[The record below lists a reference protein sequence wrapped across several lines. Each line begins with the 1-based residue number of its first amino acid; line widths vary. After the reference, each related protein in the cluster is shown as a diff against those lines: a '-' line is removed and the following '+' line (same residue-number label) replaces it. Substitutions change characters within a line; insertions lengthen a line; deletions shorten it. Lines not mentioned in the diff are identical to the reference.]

1 MSLNI
6 DGGTGTRAGSQP
18 PIQTRPYDFG
28 TDAIERQR
36 VSLGQAMMDAD
47 FEYGLQATK
56 WQSYVDIRKWPS
68 FFEIPGT
75 DYTVSNVASDGAPV
89 ASNITIY
96 YNSSVGAAAA
106 GPPPVG
112 TYISMFG
119 LANQARTADRA
130 EGYYIVTSNS
140 TAALTANY
148 TAKGYIASGSNL
160 STSSTYS
167 RRANV
172 YNSGQVSIPFTS
184 ISTDGN
190 SNVIVTTSNAHG
202 LLPGVPLF
210 ANTFALAPNETYS
223 NFNGHFFVSNVTSAN
238 TFNIVAATYTFGNV
252 GNVTTNLFNNTTL
265 LVAQFASTQHR
276 PYDGGVLLSTLSPA
290 HGSTVVRQSKKAF
303 RYQSGKG
310 ILFSSGTLF
319 SPNLDIASVNLFG
332 TTTTSTGVPTFD
344 SPIVIPV
351 TSTAN
356 LAVGQTLAGPVGASA
371 SVLLPLSNTMGTPV
385 ITGISTTA
393 GTITVRFPGSYPQ
406 TLIPTTGTGIS
417 ANATTT
423 TTGTVLLTGAVNIP
437 CPGPQSNGFV
447 PGQTIT
453 GLPQSLGVVT
463 VANVAQG
470 AGTGSNIQVTFTGSW
485 PAADIPIGTQL
496 VSNAATTALT
506 TTFTANTTVFTGTP
520 AGQLKLVVGATSLLS
535 NGFTSGQIIAGLH
548 SAFGSPLINTS
559 TTLTST
565 QVNLDTTATGSSAIP
580 IVIQSGVLISNTAA
594 TTANSLIQVIS
605 PTLTLPISNL
615 TPSANGFISGQ
626 ILTLGPPSGFINN
639 LGTVTCNYVGYGYLS
654 ANFTGTSNLITS
666 NIPGGTT
673 INLAF
678 NPVLTFPGATYGP
691 GSQVWIKGTT
701 INVNFT
707 SGQVVGGPFAPGMN
721 LVFSNLSGILTPVN
735 ANILA
740 INTLAQNLICYASG
754 SGNISFI
761 NQAITGTLPQGNVL
775 AGTFSPPTITI
786 NASTISNVIT
796 FPVGS
801 LTAGLGP
808 GQTLLGFP
816 VQLGNCIVYSNTAT
830 SISIT
835 HSNAYPLGTTI
846 ASSTALSIVP
856 PVTNTWSA
864 TTSSGPGSATI
875 AVQSTSGFVAG
886 MVISF
891 TATGTFTNPTITSVG
906 QNSLTFSYGGAG
918 GTIDALSTIKGT
930 GPTATTSAS
939 VFVPGFSNVYLN
951 VVSNLGFTSN
961 MFVQGMNLGTA
972 FVTNVFQQG
981 VQAGF
986 SPATLLPYSIA
997 QGAPVTGVAQTLIAT
1012 PYTTANT
1019 TNVAITSNSLFL
1031 TASSTNQMLIGGLDS
1046 SLGLVTLAS
1055 NATPTNPSYL
1065 PLTLN
1070 YASAQTLPFTI
1081 TAGTPIY
1088 GSANT
1093 FSNGS
1098 AIATPSNN
1106 FTLQV
1111 ASTTGF
1117 AAGQSLNTF
1126 ATDGSTLQPLGA
1138 MNPVIVQ
1145 SVGTSTITCSFTGTY
1160 STISLGNTITSRT
1173 NTTLSSNIQ
1182 SGTGSFYLPVASTTG
1197 FAAGQTLTSY
1207 LGMGLGAV
1215 TINTVPTNNLF
1226 MNFTGIYPTGNGVPI
1241 GSTVTTLPA
1250 GSILQVQTDLVHGI
1264 PTSGAGVTI
1273 RNFTTTAING
1283 QYTISSVSDSRTV
1296 NVATTQALTSGL
1308 INLGDQPRLVITNW
1322 HGSTVRA
1329 GCFDD
1334 ANGLF
1339 WEYDGQTLAVV
1350 RRQSTFSC
1358 AGYVTVRPQSQ
1369 ILVGTTL
1376 TTNSSVSATAVNG
1389 FTTGIG
1395 ETSNT
1400 FNMYTG
1406 ATLHNIQP
1414 YQYCQLPGLGYAWV
1428 IGQPDFY
1435 QVTLGFLPTTSK
1447 VTITQAQLLAAQ
1459 FFTPTTRFQDQFRVN
1474 DRFTIKGMVHQ
1485 VTSIQG
1491 QGIMT
1496 FNPPYRGAVPVTS
1509 GAPVKAC
1516 KIKELRVPQSMF
1528 NRDTIDGKGPSGYNV
1543 DLSRQQMIGLQYTW
1557 YGAGFVDFMIRGPDG
1572 NWVYVH
1578 RIRNNNVNDEAY
1590 MRSGNLPV
1598 RYELCVESR
1607 GSVTRL
1613 SQDMTLTDGTIY
1625 VNDPPSYFPPS
1636 NGYLLIDNEYI
1647 KYTGLTTTAPY
1658 SFTGCQRAAP
1668 ISYNINDA
1676 QRTFTGMSATTHLA
1690 NTSVN
1695 LVSCSATPTMT
1706 HWGSSFLTDGG
1717 FDSERGYYFNYSN
1730 TNIQVAGSTTNLV
1743 PAFAIRLAPSVS
1755 NGLVGDI
1762 GVKELLNRAQIL
1774 LQKLEVTSAN
1784 NIQTVGYFNPQG
1796 VNYTGTWQNINSS
1809 GTGGQPSF
1817 TQFMSGGLITGQ
1829 ATPGERIFQTIVQGN
1844 NQNNLDL
1851 SGIKEMANSTIGG
1864 NQPFP
1869 DGPDVL
1875 LIACQS
1881 LGQNSNVQVNL
1892 FWSEAQA

>member
-1 MSLNI
+1 
-6 DGGTGTRAGSQP
+6 
-18 PIQTRPYDFG
+18 
-28 TDAIERQR
+28 
-36 VSLGQAMMDAD
+36 
-47 FEYGLQATK
+47 
-56 WQSYVDIRKWPS
+56 
-68 FFEIPGT
+68 
-75 DYTVSNVASDGAPV
+75 
-89 ASNITIY
+89 
-96 YNSSVGAAAA
+96 
-106 GPPPVG
+106 
-112 TYISMFG
+112 
-119 LANQARTADRA
+119 
-130 EGYYIVTSNS
+130 
-140 TAALTANY
+140 
-148 TAKGYIASGSNL
+148 
-160 STSSTYS
+160 
-167 RRANV
+167 
-172 YNSGQVSIPFTS
+172 
-184 ISTDGN
+184 
-190 SNVIVTTSNAHG
+190 
-202 LLPGVPLF
+202 
-210 ANTFALAPNETYS
+210 
-223 NFNGHFFVSNVTSAN
+223 
-238 TFNIVAATYTFGNV
+238 
-252 GNVTTNLFNNTTL
+252 
-265 LVAQFASTQHR
+265 
-276 PYDGGVLLSTLSPA
+276 
-290 HGSTVVRQSKKAF
+290 
-303 RYQSGKG
+303 
-310 ILFSSGTLF
+310 
-319 SPNLDIASVNLFG
+319 
-332 TTTTSTGVPTFD
+332 
-344 SPIVIPV
+344 
-351 TSTAN
+351 
-356 LAVGQTLAGPVGASA
+356 
-371 SVLLPLSNTMGTPV
+371 
-385 ITGISTTA
+385 
-393 GTITVRFPGSYPQ
+393 
-406 TLIPTTGTGIS
+406 
-417 ANATTT
+417 
-423 TTGTVLLTGAVNIP
+423 
-437 CPGPQSNGFV
+437 
-447 PGQTIT
+447 
-453 GLPQSLGVVT
+453 
-463 VANVAQG
+463 
-470 AGTGSNIQVTFTGSW
+470 
-485 PAADIPIGTQL
+485 
-496 VSNAATTALT
+496 
-506 TTFTANTTVFTGTP
+506 
-520 AGQLKLVVGATSLLS
+520 
-535 NGFTSGQIIAGLH
+535 
-548 SAFGSPLINTS
+548 
-559 TTLTST
+559 
-565 QVNLDTTATGSSAIP
+565 
-580 IVIQSGVLISNTAA
+580 
-594 TTANSLIQVIS
+594 
-605 PTLTLPISNL
+605 
-615 TPSANGFISGQ
+615 
-626 ILTLGPPSGFINN
+626 
-639 LGTVTCNYVGYGYLS
+639 VGYGYLTAS
-654 ANFTGTSNLITS
+654 FTGTSNLITS

-673 INLAF
+673 INLASQ
-678 NPVLTFPGATYGP
+678 PTTGLA
-691 GSQVWIKGTT
+691 SQVWVTGTT
-701 INVNFT
+701 INLITT
-707 SGQVVGGPFAPGMN
+707 SVTGGPFAPGMN
-721 LVFSNLSGILTPVN
+721 LIFSNLTGMLTGLN
-735 ANILA
+735 ANVLA
-740 INTLAQNLICYASG
+740 INPPNLICYASG
-754 SGNISFI
+754 SGNIASV
-761 NQAITGTLPQGNVL
+761 NQVIIGTLPQGNV
-775 AGTFSPPTITI
+775 ASGTFAPPTLSI
-786 NASTISNVIT
+786 NATTMSNVIT
-796 FPVGS
+796 LAVS
-801 LTAGLGP
+801 NTANFVS
-808 GQTLLGFP
+808 GQTLLGFSSN
-816 VQLGNCIVYSNTAT
+816 LGNCIVSSVSYSPALLGLTFTNACSISNT
-830 SISIT
+830 IP
-835 HSNAYPLGTTI
+835 SNQTVT
-846 ASSTALSIVP
+846 IVP
-856 PVTNTWSA
+856 PVSNTISV
-864 TTSSGPGSATI
+864 TVTGTGTATI
-875 AVQSTSGFVAG
+875 PVQSTAGFAPN
-886 MVISF
+886 MSISF
-891 TATGTFTNPTITSVG
+891 ANPSPAGFTNNVITGVG
-906 QNSLTFSYGGAG
+906 KNSLTFSFTGGGGTIAALATVTGLTNVVTTSATTFVPAYNNIYVPLASTSGFNSNMFAVGLDSRFGAPVISNVFGTGVMVAFSNSIQVPTTVAG
-918 GTIDALSTIKGT
+918 GTVIT
-930 GPTATTSAS
+930 GSAQLTTSSDFNMAIS
-939 VFVPGFSNVYLN
+939 PN
-951 VVSNLGFTSN
+951 NLPVTSN
-961 MFVQGMNLGTA
+961 
-972 FVTNVFQQG
+972 
-981 VQAGF
+981 
-986 SPATLLPYSIA
+986 A
-997 QGAPVTGVAQTLIAT
+997 Q
-1012 PYTTANT
+1012 
-1019 TNVAITSNSLFL
+1019 FL
-1031 TASSTNQMLIGGLDS
+1031 TAASSTNQMLITGLPS
-1046 SLGLVTLAS
+1046 GLGTVTLAA
-1055 NATPTNPSYL
+1055 NAAPPFGTQTSTSL
-1065 PLTLN
+1065 PLTFSGATAL
-1070 YASAQTLPFTI
+1070 YQIASGTLI
-1081 TAGTPIY
+1081 TGT
-1088 GSANT
+1088 ANT
-1093 FSNGS
+1093 FTNGS
-1098 AIATPSNN
+1098 AMPSSN

-1126 ATDGSTLQPLGA
+1126 ATDGSTLKPLGA

-1160 STISLGNTITSRT
+1160 SNISLGNTITSRS

-1250 GSILQVQTDLVHGI
+1250 GSILQVQTDIVHGI

-1273 RNFTTTAING
+1273 RNFTTMAING

-1296 NVATTQALTSGL
+1296 NVGTTQALTSGL

-1376 TTNSSVSATAVNG
+1376 TPNSSVSATNVSG

-1647 KYTGLTTTAPY
+1647 KYTGLRTTAPY

-1668 ISYNINDA
+1668 ISYMINDA

-1730 TNIQVAGSTTNLV
+1730 TNIQVSGSTTNIV
-1743 PAFAIRLAPSVS
+1743 PVFAIRLAPSVS

-1774 LQKLEVTSAN
+1774 LQKLEVTSSN

-1829 ATPGERIFQTIVQGN
+1829 ASPGERIFQTIVQGN

-1881 LGQNSNVQVNL
+1881 LGQISNVQVNL